1 MPTNPLWVEHTEK
14 AAWDTVRALREQVEQ
29 ERARSDA
36 LTRIEPTLPRIAEL
50 LEEAR
55 EVLSVE
61 THAPVTVI
69 EQLIERV
76 RSVTEERDE
85 LRELLATRA
94 VPVAPASGPAGEPAA
109 PPPAPPPAPRDAPA
123 AKPSAIQWFGSQLER
138 RRREQELEGDVAT
151 RGGSLAEVA
160 ARVEEGLREMLPLPY
175 APRALRT
182 AALDLGL
189 AALELA
195 RAARRAQRSS

>member
-55 EVLSVE
+55 EVLRVE

-69 EQLIERV
+69 EQLIERL

-85 LRELLATRA
+85 LREMLATRA
-94 VPVAPASGPAGEPAA
+94 VPVAPASAPAGEPAA
-109 PPPAPPPAPRDAPA
+109 PPPAPREAPA
-123 AKPSAIQWFGSQLER
+123 AKPSAIKWFGSQLER
-138 RRREQELEGDVAT
+138 RRREQELEGEVAT

-175 APRALRT
+175 APRALHT